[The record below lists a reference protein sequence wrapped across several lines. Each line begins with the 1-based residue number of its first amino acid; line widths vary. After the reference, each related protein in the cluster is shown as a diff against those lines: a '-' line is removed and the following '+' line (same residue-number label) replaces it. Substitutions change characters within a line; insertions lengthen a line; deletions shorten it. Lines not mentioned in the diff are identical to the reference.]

1 MDAFHNDRYVGQSR
15 PMPPA
20 ERTRRDRQ
28 AEVAEAVWRVLDR
41 DGFVGLSLRV
51 VAAEMGATTG
61 TVTHYFR
68 SKKELTDYALDLLAA
83 RRAADA
89 GSPSESARSALRAAL
104 RGMLPLDR
112 PSRSATRI
120 WVSSW
125 DAALADSR
133 RATSH
138 AQRYRDSRDKLTRLV
153 ADAMNAAPGRRQVDR
168 DPNTTA
174 ELLHAAMLG
183 LATQAV
189 LDPVAYPPERLAQ
202 LVDDAIARAVA
213 DPIVTGRHRTGDSTP
228 AQASGS

>member
-125 DAALADSR
+125 DAALAEPD
-133 RATSH
+133 RAAAH
-138 AQRYRDSRDKLTRLV
+138 AQRYRDSRARLALLV
-153 ADAMNAAPGRRQVDR
+153 AAVLDETSPHPDDAAAI
-168 DPNTTA
+168 A
-174 ELLHAAMLG
+174 EQLHATMLG
-183 LATQAV
+183 IATQAV
-189 LDPVAYPPERLAQ
+189 LDPEAYPPERVAR
-202 LVDDAIARAVA
+202 LVEAAIARWVT
-213 DPIVTGRHRTGDSTP
+213 DPTEAGGPSGDGAP

>member
-1 MDAFHNDRYVGQSR
+1 MSPSERSR
-15 PMPPA
+15 S
-20 ERTRRDRQ
+20 DRQ

-68 SKKELTDYALDLLAA
+68 SKSELADYALELLAS
-83 RRAADA
+83 RRAEGETAA
-89 GSPSESARSALRAAL
+89 PSEPLAAL
-104 RGMLPLDR
+104 RTALLGMLPLD
-112 PSRSATRI
+112 PATRSATRI

-133 RATSH
+133 RATSQ

-213 DPIVTGRHRTGDSTP
+213 APIVTGQHRTGDSTP

>member
-1 MDAFHNDRYVGQSR
+1 MSPSERSR
-15 PMPPA
+15 S
-20 ERTRRDRQ
+20 DRQ

-68 SKKELTDYALDLLAA
+68 SKSELADYALELLAS
-83 RRAADA
+83 RRAEGETAA
-89 GSPSESARSALRAAL
+89 PSQPLAAL
-104 RGMLPLDR
+104 RTALLGMLPLD
-112 PSRSATRI
+112 PATRSATRI

-213 DPIVTGRHRTGDSTP
+213 DPIVTGQHRTGDSTP

>member
-1 MDAFHNDRYVGQSR
+1 MYPSERSR
-15 PMPPA
+15 S
-20 ERTRRDRQ
+20 DRQ

-61 TVTHYFR
+61 TVTHYFP
-68 SKKELTDYALDLLAA
+68 SKDALADYALELLAS
-83 RRAADA
+83 RRAEGETATPA
-89 GSPSESARSALRAAL
+89 EPLAAL
-104 RGMLPLDR
+104 RMALLGMLPLD
-112 PSRSATRI
+112 PTSRSATRI

-213 DPIVTGRHRTGDSTP
+213 DPIVTGQHRTGDSTP